1 MKTERY
7 FDCDL
12 LIIDDLGAEI
22 TNQFTVS
29 CLYNVINTRLN
40 NSRST
45 IINTNLREKEIRERY
60 NDRITSRL
68 FGEYQAFLFY
78 GKDIREQKAKV

>member
-1 MKTERY
+1 M
-7 FDCDL
+7 
-12 LIIDDLGAEI
+12 
-22 TNQFTVS
+22 
-29 CLYNVINTRLN
+29 INTRLN